1 MRHGWRAG
9 WVGALGAV
17 LAAGLLLS
25 ACAGGGAGPASGGA
39 GGAASGSS
47 GTSAGGSQGQ
57 QSVAQVSSLS
67 GPDRQAA
74 LEAGARQ
81 EGQLLWYTTLIVNQA
96 VRPLVDGFTKK
107 YPYIKV
113 DHYRANSGDLIQRM
127 SNEYQA
133 KRYDVDLIDGTS
145 TPPTIKEA
153 GWLERFDSPSL
164 AAYPAEYKDPQ
175 GYWATTNLYF
185 MTEGINTQMVSKA
198 EAPKT
203 YEDLLDPRWRGKMG
217 WSTSSGSG
225 GPTFVGNILQTMGQD
240 KGMAYL
246 EQLSRQD
253 IKNLNISARAVLD
266 QVIAGEF
273 PIALMIFNHHTVIS
287 AQQGAPSDWIP
298 IQPVPALLQ
307 TIGLA
312 KYAPHPHAAMLFL
325 DYVLSE
331 EGQRILQEADYLPSH
346 PAVPAKTP
354 SLKPDV
360 SGYKTNV
367 MSPDDL
373 VKYDKEWD
381 DIYRRLFL
389 RQ

>member
-1 MRHGWRAG
+1 MRHGWRAE
-9 WVGALGAV
+9 WVGALGVV
-17 LAAGLLLS
+17 LAAGLVLS
-25 ACAGGGAGPASGGA
+25 ACASGGAGPAASGGA
-39 GGAASGSS
+39 GAASASS
-47 GTSAGGSQGQ
+47 ASGASGQ
-57 QSVAQVSSLS
+57 RSVAQVASLS
-67 GPDRQAA
+67 GPDRQAI

-81 EGQLLWYTTLIVNQA
+81 EGALLWYTTLIVNQA

-113 DHYRANSGDLIQRM
+113 DHYRANSGDLTQRM
-127 SNEYQA
+127 TNEYQA
-133 KRYDVDLIDGTS
+133 KRYDVDIIDGTS
-145 TPPTIKEA
+145 TVPLMKEV
-153 GWLERFDSPSL
+153 GWVEKFDSPAA
-164 AAYPAEYKDPQ
+164 AAYPSDLKDPE
-175 GYWATTNLYF
+175 GYWVASNLYF

-198 EAPKT
+198 DAPKT
-203 YEDLLDPRWRGKMG
+203 YEDLLDPRWKGKMG
-217 WSTSSGSG
+217 WSTSTGSG

-253 IKNLNISARAVLD
+253 IRPLNISARAVLD

-298 IQPVPALLQ
+298 LQPVPALLQ
-307 TIGLA
+307 ISGLA

-325 DYVLSE
+325 DYLLSE
-331 EGQRILQEADYLPSH
+331 EGQRILQEADYLPAH
-346 PAVPAKTP
+346 PGVPAQTP
-354 SLKPDV
+354 SLKPEAG
-360 SGYKTNV
+360 GYRTNV

-373 VKYDKEWD
+373 VKHDKEWD
-381 DIYRRLFL
+381 DIFHRLFL